1 MTVSQKVTLFR
12 ESSWFEP
19 FSSEK
24 NPFVM
29 PAIFWNSESLLT
41 KKKPSYITRV
51 HFDVEWHVF
60 GSHKLTSWTFAL
72 LTAWGQNNCS
82 ATVWQRTKYNTKL
95 GENAVRCNDGFRR
108 SLCLQLILL
117 SNYQLWKRRTEGSF
131 FLFFYFSWCS
141 HIPEDINLSTMYTQ
155 PLGLVFHPHRKAYL

>member
-117 SNYQLWKRRTEGSF
+117 SNYQLWKRRTDGSF
-131 FLFFYFSWCS
+131 FIFFFISVDVL
-141 HIPEDINLSTMYTQ
+141 I
-155 PLGLVFHPHRKAYL
+155 YLKTLI

>member
-41 KKKPSYITRV
+41 KKDRLISREFILMLN
-51 HFDVEWHVF
+51 
-60 GSHKLTSWTFAL
+60 GM
-72 LTAWGQNNCS
+72 
-82 ATVWQRTKYNTKL
+82 
-95 GENAVRCNDGFRR
+95 
-108 SLCLQLILL
+108 SLDHTC
-117 SNYQLWKRRTEGSF
+117 
-131 FLFFYFSWCS
+131 
-141 HIPEDINLSTMYTQ
+141 
-155 PLGLVFHPHRKAYL
+155 